1 MVVSFLDGNRQV
13 DVNASTAAL
22 GDSNF
27 SVPVLLG
34 KIPLLCKPHLSRDAA
49 STFYVSRV
57 LSIHMMPI
65 IVSVVIVLAFLGFI
79 ATGYKDGLIQTL
91 GRMLDC
97 SRGVCSPPPWSTAVA
112 GILAKFLP
120 ANWSQFIAIVAIFVI
135 ASRAGGRTRRAILEV
150 TFRIIT
156 ILPIIKTINKLA
168 GVVAGAV
175 EGVVMIGG
183 IIWVLKTTTAF
194 RKALKWLDGAFM
206 ADFL

>member
-1 MVVSFLDGNRQV
+1 
-13 DVNASTAAL
+13 
-22 GDSNF
+22 
-27 SVPVLLG
+27 
-34 KIPLLCKPHLSRDAA
+34 
-49 STFYVSRV
+49 
-57 LSIHMMPI
+57 MMPI

-91 GRMLDC
+91 GRMLGAVAGFVLAR
-97 SRGVCSPPPWSTAVA
+97 SWSTAVA

-135 ASRAGGRTRRAILEV
+135 ASRAVGLAAHILEV

-156 ILPIIKTINKLA
+156 MLPIIKTINKLA

-194 RKALKWLDGAFM
+194 PEALKWLDGAFM
-206 ADFL
+206 AKVFVDGFNFLLKFVI